1 MIIQSSATPSNGRVL
16 GLFGSARKGG
26 NSDILLEEFLR
37 GCEDAGAEVE
47 RIHLARL
54 QTRGCLACGGCEKDG
69 RCVVDDDMKEVYDA
83 LERCSLVVIASPIY
97 FYNVPAQA
105 KAVIDRSQALWS
117 KKYILNKGKKS
128 APAEG
133 PSRKGFF
140 IAVGATKGK
149 KIFEGVCLTI
159 KYFFDAIDVPY
170 TGELLYREVDA
181 KGDIRKHPEAMKEC
195 YDAGTRFVSA

>member
-1 MIIQSSATPSNGRVL
+1 MIIQSSAEAANQRVL

-47 RIHLARL
+47 RIHLNKL
-54 QTRGCLACGGCEKDG
+54 QVSGCLACGGCEKDG
-69 RCVVDDDMKEVYDA
+69 HCVVKDDMSQVYDS
-83 LERCSLVVIASPIY
+83 LERCNLVVIAAPIY
-97 FYNVPAQA
+97 FYSVPAQA

-117 KKYILNKGKKS
+117 RKYILKKS
-128 APAEG
+128 GPEGGAPK
-133 PSRKGFF
+133 KGFF
-140 IAVGATKGK
+140 IAVGATRGK
-149 KIFEGVCLTI
+149 KIFEGVCLTV

-170 TGELLYREVDA
+170 TGELLYRGVDA
-181 KGDIRKHPEAMKEC
+181 KGDIRKHPEALQEC